1 MGSAHRGRGE
11 DASGRADRIAG
22 GSRSVLRRLVRSTED
37 FWASLDLALPAGKE
51 PSWHAFAARDLPD
64 IVERF
69 ATEWDELPPLIQGR
83 TDYRLL
89 IGAGHVVAFYAV
101 EAQLAADGAVELVF
115 VSVEVS
121 TSGE

>member
-1 MGSAHRGRGE
+1 M
-11 DASGRADRIAG
+11 
-22 GSRSVLRRLVRSTED
+22 RRLVRSTED

-51 PSWHAFAARDLPD
+51 PSWHAFAARDLPH

-89 IGAGHVVAFYAV
+89 IGAGRVVAFYAV

-115 VSVEVS
+115 VSVQVS
-121 TSGE
+121 PSGE